1 MSADLL
7 LPDPEA
13 LFVAFLLGC
22 PPVVALTTPLRIGTK
37 LAAGQLP
44 SIRITTVSGD
54 VPQHHEANATLE
66 VECWGGTRGEASL
79 LARTVVSVLPD
90 IKGAQVSFYDVTL
103 GPLSR
108 PDPVSERPRFIVD
121 VQLIT
126 HP

>member
-1 MSADLL
+1 MPADLL
-7 LPDPEA
+7 LPDPEQ
-13 LFVAFLLGC
+13 LLIAFLITR
-22 PPVVALTTPLRIGTK
+22 PTVTAITTSTRIGTV
-37 LAAGQLP
+37 LAAGQNA

-66 VECWGGTRGEASL
+66 VECWGGTRAEASA

-90 IKGAQVSFYDVTL
+90 IKGSQVSFYDVTL
-103 GPLSR
+103 GPFSR